1 MTEAAT
7 TASRTPAATASRAS
21 AAAEVT
27 ALGTPP
33 REFRFAAAGEGN
45 QQEGG
50 ARKFVKLA
58 QQAEEY
64 GYDSFAVPDHLGPQV
79 GPIAALGALAVA
91 TERIRIGTSVLANG
105 FRHPVVLA
113 KDAATIDVLSK
124 GRLELGVGAGWI
136 KSEFEAAGIPYES
149 PGVRLEKLD
158 ETLTI
163 LDVLLR
169 GQECH
174 FEGKHYQVR
183 GIKGTPR
190 PRQGPRPPLVT
201 GGGGPKMLRLAAKH
215 ADIISVVPRTTKE
228 GKGLLSGI
236 TLDKTV
242 EKVNLIKQ
250 AAGDR
255 FADIELNW
263 TITAVVITDDRE
275 RTAEM
280 ALSAI
285 EKGLHPDLEVD
296 VQLSVEDILT
306 SPYVAIGTFEE
317 IAEQIRNVRKLTSMS
332 YVGVFPTQMDAF
344 APVIPLLREA

>member
-1 MTEAAT
+1 MTE
-7 TASRTPAATASRAS
+7 TAVGVTSG
-21 AAAEVT
+21 AEMT
-27 ALGTPP
+27 ALGVPA
-33 REFRFAAAGEGN
+33 RAFRFAAAGEGN

-64 GYDSFAVPDHLGPQV
+64 GYDSFAIPDHLGPQV

-91 TERIRIGTSVLANG
+91 TDRIRIGTSVLANG

-113 KDAATIDVLSK
+113 KDAATIDVLSR

-136 KSEFEAAGIPYES
+136 KSEFEAAGLPYET

-201 GGGGPKMLRLAAKH
+201 GGGGPKMLRLAAEH
-215 ADIISVVPRTTKE
+215 ADIISIVPRTTKD

-242 EKVNLIKQ
+242 EKVNLIKE

-263 TITAVVITDDRE
+263 TITAVVVTDDRE

-280 ALSAI
+280 ALAAI
-285 EKGLHPDLEVD
+285 DKGLHPDLEVD
-296 VQLSVEDILT
+296 VQLSVRDILD
-306 SPYVAIGTFEE
+306 SPYVAIGTYEE
-317 IAEQIRNVRKLTSMS
+317 IADQIRNVRRLTSMS

-344 APVIPLLREA
+344 APVIPLLREES

>member
-1 MTEAAT
+1 MTEV
-7 TASRTPAATASRAS
+7 
-21 AAAEVT
+21 AAAGATSGVEMT
-27 ALGTPP
+27 ALGVPA
-33 REFRFAAAGEGN
+33 RAFRFAAAGEGN

-64 GYDSFAVPDHLGPQV
+64 GYDSFAIPDHLGPQV

-91 TERIRIGTSVLANG
+91 TDRIRIGTSVLANG

-113 KDAATIDVLSK
+113 KDAATIDVLSR

-136 KSEFEAAGIPYES
+136 KSEFDAAGIAYES

-215 ADIISVVPRTTKE
+215 ADIISVVPRTTKT

-236 TLDKTV
+236 TLEKTI
-242 EKVNLIKQ
+242 EKVNLIKE

-280 ALSAI
+280 ALTALD
-285 EKGLHPDLEVD
+285 KGLHPDLEVD
-296 VQLSVEDILT
+296 VQLTVDDILS

-317 IAEQIRNVRKLTSMS
+317 IAEQIRNVRRSTSMS

-344 APVIPLLREA
+344 APVIPLLREES

>member
-1 MTEAAT
+1 MTEAAVSVT
-7 TASRTPAATASRAS
+7 SG
-21 AAAEVT
+21 AEMT
-27 ALGTPP
+27 ALGVPA
-33 REFRFAAAGEGN
+33 RAFRFAAAGEGN
-45 QQEGG
+45 PEEGG
-50 ARKFVKLA
+50 ARKFVALA
-58 QQAEEY
+58 QRAEEY
-64 GYDSFAVPDHLGPQV
+64 GYDSFAIPDHLGPQV

-91 TERIRIGTSVLANG
+91 TDRIRIGTSVLANG

-113 KDAATIDVLSK
+113 KEAATIDVLSR

-136 KSEFEAAGIPYES
+136 KSEFEAAGLPYET
-149 PGVRLEKLD
+149 PGVRLDKLD
-158 ETLTI
+158 EALTI

-174 FEGKHYQVR
+174 FEGEHYQVR

-215 ADIISVVPRTTKE
+215 ADIVSVVPRTTKT

-236 TLDKTV
+236 TLDKTI
-242 EKVNLIKQ
+242 EKVNLIRE

-280 ALSAI
+280 ALAALD
-285 EKGLHPDLEVD
+285 KGLHPDLEVD
-296 VQLSVEDILT
+296 VQLSVEDILN
-306 SPYVAIGTFEE
+306 SPYVAIGTFDE
-317 IAEQIRNVRKLTSMS
+317 IAEQIRNVRRLTSMS

-344 APVIPLLREA
+344 APVIPLLREES

>member
-1 MTEAAT
+1 MTQAA
-7 TASRTPAATASRAS
+7 APAAQPS
-21 AAAEVT
+21 
-27 ALGTPP
+27 ALGTLP
-33 REFRFAAAGEGN
+33 RSFRFAAAGEGN
-45 QQEGG
+45 PQEGG
-50 ARKFVKLA
+50 ARRFIKLA
-58 QQAEEY
+58 QQAEEF
-64 GYDSFAVPDHLGPQV
+64 GYDSFAIPDHLGPQV

-91 TERIRIGTSVLANG
+91 TDRIRIGTSVLANG

-113 KDAATIDVLSK
+113 KDAATIDVLSR

-136 KSEFEAAGIPYES
+136 RSEFEAAGLPYES

-158 ETLTI
+158 EALTI

-201 GGGGPKMLRLAAKH
+201 GGGGPRMLRLAAKH
-215 ADIISVVPRTTKE
+215 ADIISVVPVTTTD

-236 TLDKTV
+236 TLDKTIQ
-242 EKVNLIKQ
+242 KVNLIKE

-280 ALSAI
+280 ALNAI
-285 EKGLHPDLEVD
+285 DKGLHPDLEVD
-296 VQLSVEDILT
+296 VRLTVEDILA
-306 SPYVAIGTFEE
+306 SPYVAIGTYDE
-317 IAEQIRNVRKLTSMS
+317 IAEQIRNVRRLTSMS
-332 YVGVFPTQMDAF
+332 YIGVFPTQMDVF
-344 APVIPLLREA
+344 APVIPLLRDGDARQTTAEHAL

>member
-1 MTEAAT
+1 MTEAV
-7 TASRTPAATASRAS
+7 
-21 AAAEVT
+21 AETGTT

-33 REFRFAAAGEGN
+33 RPFRFAAAGEGN
-45 QQEGG
+45 PQEGG
-50 ARKFVKLA
+50 ARRFIRLA

-64 GYDSFAVPDHLGPQV
+64 GYDSFAIPDHLGPQV

-91 TERIRIGTSVLANG
+91 TDRIRIGTSVLANG

-113 KDAATIDVLSK
+113 KDAATIDVLSR
-124 GRLELGVGAGWI
+124 GRLELGVGAGWLAD
-136 KSEFEAAGIPYES
+136 EFDAAGIAYEA

-158 ETLTI
+158 EALTI

-174 FEGKHYQVR
+174 FEGRHYRVR

-190 PRQGPRPPLVT
+190 PRQGPRPPLAT

-215 ADIISVVPRTTKE
+215 ADIISVVPVTTRH

-236 TLDKTV
+236 TLDKTI
-242 EKVNLIKQ
+242 EKVNLIKE

-263 TITAVVITDDRE
+263 TITAVMITDDRE

-296 VQLSVEDILT
+296 VRLSVEDILT
-306 SPYVAIGTFEE
+306 SPYVAIGTFDE
-317 IAEQIRNVRKLTSMS
+317 IAAQIRNVRQLTSMS

-344 APVIPLLREA
+344 APVIPLLREE

>member
-1 MTEAAT
+1 MTEAAAPAT
-7 TASRTPAATASRAS
+7 TESRDADAAL
-21 AAAEVT
+21 T
-27 ALGTPP
+27 ALGTPLRP
-33 REFRFAAAGEGN
+33 FRFAAAGEGN
-45 QQEGG
+45 KQEGG
-50 ARKFVKLA
+50 ARKFVQTA

-64 GYDSFAVPDHLGPQV
+64 GFDTFVVPDHLGEQI
-79 GPIAALGALAVA
+79 GPIAALGALTQA
-91 TERIRIGTSVLANG
+91 TEKIRLGTSVLANG

-113 KDAATIDVLSK
+113 KDLATIDVLSK
-124 GRLELGVGAGWI
+124 GRLEVGLGAGWI
-136 KSEFEAAGIPYES
+136 KEEFENAGIPYES

-158 ETLTI
+158 EALTI

-169 GQECH
+169 GQECT

-190 PRQGPRPPLVT
+190 PRQGPRPPICT

-215 ADIISVVPRTTKE
+215 ADIVSVVPVTTKN

-236 TLDKTV
+236 TIEKAV
-242 EKVNLIKQ
+242 EKVNLIKE

-263 TITAVVITDDRE
+263 AITAVVITDDRE
-275 RTAEM
+275 KTAEM
-280 ALSAI
+280 ALSALDR
-285 EKGLHPDLEVD
+285 GLHPNLEVD
-296 VQLSVEDILT
+296 VQLSVEDILN

-317 IAEQIRNVRKLTSMS
+317 IAEQIRRVRQLTSMS

-344 APVIPLLREA
+344 APVIPLLRDE

>member
-1 MTEAAT
+1 MTEAV
-7 TASRTPAATASRAS
+7 
-21 AAAEVT
+21 AETGTT
-27 ALGTPP
+27 ALGTAP
-33 REFRFAAAGEGN
+33 RPFRFAAAGEGN
-45 QQEGG
+45 PQEGG
-50 ARKFVKLA
+50 ARRFIRLA

-64 GYDSFAVPDHLGPQV
+64 GYDSFAIPDHLGPQV

-91 TERIRIGTSVLANG
+91 TDRIRIGTSVLANG

-113 KDAATIDVLSK
+113 KDAATIDVLSR
-124 GRLELGVGAGWI
+124 GRLELGVGAGWL
-136 KSEFEAAGIPYES
+136 SDEFDAAGIAYET

-158 ETLTI
+158 EALTI

-174 FEGKHYQVR
+174 FEGRHYRVR

-190 PRQGPRPPLVT
+190 PRQGPRPPLAT

-215 ADIISVVPRTTKE
+215 ADIISVVPVTTRH

-236 TLDKTV
+236 TLDKTI
-242 EKVNLIKQ
+242 EKVNLIKE

-263 TITAVVITDDRE
+263 TITAVMITDDRE

-296 VQLSVEDILT
+296 VRLSVEDILT
-306 SPYVAIGTFEE
+306 SPYVAIGTFDE
-317 IAEQIRNVRKLTSMS
+317 IAAQIRNVRQLTSMS

-344 APVIPLLREA
+344 APVIPLLREE